1 MYNSKIFKVGVGVLL
16 LFLII
21 YVGVQISFVF
31 RPIVIIFEALFVSFL
46 IAGILYYLTAPL
58 NDFFCSHKV
67 PRSLSVLLVFL
78 VIIALFALLGLA
90 IGPILSA
97 EAIALIDTL
106 PQKAEQLRELLL
118 SIYEHPLL
126 GRFIN
131 VNAGSFDYE
140 SIAEYISSLALQS
153 VSGLAAGLG
162 GLLDFIG
169 NLLTAVVIVPFLL
182 YYMLKER
189 GAGVL
194 TDLADRYAPLG
205 YRDSVKTAL
214 SEINSTL
221 GVYFKGVGIVCLC
234 VGIMAYI
241 GFLVIGLEYAL
252 ILAIFIMIT
261 NVVPFIGPWIGAIPA
276 VLVGLLTSPLLM
288 LQVIIVVVVV
298 QQIESFVITP
308 QVMGRRVALSPL
320 AIILVILIAG
330 RLAGLVGII
339 IAVPAF
345 TALKIT
351 SNHIYSHLVTRQG
364 DRDEA
369 ING

>member
-1 MYNSKIFKVGVGVLL
+1 MYNSKIFKAGVGILL

-21 YVGVQISFVF
+21 YLGVQISFVF

-58 NDFFCSHKV
+58 NDYFCSHKI
-67 PRSLSVLLVFL
+67 PRTLSVLLVFL

-106 PQKAEQLRELLL
+106 PQKAGQLRQLLL

-131 VNAGSFDYE
+131 VDASNFNYE
-140 SIAEYISSLALQS
+140 SIAEYISSMAMRS

-162 GLLDFIG
+162 GLFDFVG

-189 GAGVL
+189 GEGVL
-194 TDLADRYAPLG
+194 TDLADRYAPFG

-214 SEINSTL
+214 IEINGTL

-241 GFLVIGLEYAL
+241 GFLIIGLEYAL

-288 LQVIIVVVVV
+288 LQVIIVIVVI
-298 QQIESFVITP
+298 QQIEGFFITP

-351 SNHIYSHLVTRQG
+351 SSHIYSHLVTG
-364 DRDEA
+364 DRDRP